1 MQIQT
6 LFKLSKLFKA
16 ICSGADVIGRTIK
29 TICEVNDK
37 FVPCNQQHVVGT
49 IAHITCGSYYE
60 MPNLNV
66 SKHLSQTLT
75 CLSTGS
81 WDKIALRCTPKCG
94 RVTQAATAYVV
105 GGKKAKNVAEVWEII
120 FSSTLQYSLKIN

>member
-1 MQIQT
+1 
-6 LFKLSKLFKA
+6 
-16 ICSGADVIGRTIK
+16 
-29 TICEVNDK
+29 
-37 FVPCNQQHVVGT
+37 
-49 IAHITCGSYYE
+49 

-66 SKHLSQTLT
+66 SKHLSQKLT

-105 GGKKAKNVAEVWEII
+105 GGKKAKNVAEVKI
-120 FSSTLQYSLKIN
+120 FVKF